1 MWIARTLAI
10 GVSLFLATFALD
22 AWDPQRR
29 VAELSSTADSPE
41 KDRELEELAEAM
53 LAWELRC
60 DEAME

>member
-1 MWIARTLAI
+1 MKSPIAVHTDEDYEQA
-10 GVSLFLATFALD
+10 
-22 AWDPQRR
+22 QRR

-53 LAWELRC
+53 LAWELRR